1 MDLLPSEIWTGKL
14 LGTKFQFN
22 MMRKLYVL
30 SHRHERCDL
39 PTAWVATKVV
49 GKSPRE
55 MSLCESSLSI
65 RWCIFM
71 TRARSING
79 LFSKTHFISNRLFSI
94 VELKPAK
101 ISSAHGIVS
110 FYTRCHYKSNK
121 DIITNTE
128 ISEEFSLKQK
138 VLKSPSLVH

>member
-1 MDLLPSEIWTGKL
+1 MYRWI
-14 LGTKFQFN
+14 
-22 MMRKLYVL
+22 YVL

-110 FYTRCHYKSNK
+110 FYTRCRYKSSEDN
-121 DIITNTE
+121 IIFPRNASWIILSYTKTRKSLYYDPRVAKMS
-128 ISEEFSLKQK
+128 IS
-138 VLKSPSLVH
+138 VW